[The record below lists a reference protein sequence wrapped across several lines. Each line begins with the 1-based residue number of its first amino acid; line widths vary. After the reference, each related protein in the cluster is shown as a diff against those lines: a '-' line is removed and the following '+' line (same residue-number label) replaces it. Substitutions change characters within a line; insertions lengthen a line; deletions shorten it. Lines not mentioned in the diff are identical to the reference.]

1 MAKLLLIF
9 IIVVLGIYFS
19 SSSFATGSLNIR
31 RKTYVYSI
39 IILLILLSGLRNWA
53 VGSDTYQYYYIF
65 DMVKQDTWENLLDN
79 FIHYEGKDPFY
90 RVFLKVF
97 QVFTGNYQ
105 VYLVFVA
112 TIFMTALGNFIL
124 KNTKQIR
131 HAVLAFI
138 IYMGYFYGF
147 FSITGIRQTIATA
160 ILLWSFEFIKK
171 KKYLPFVILV
181 AFAGLFHVS
190 ALVFLLVAFL
200 ANFKKPK
207 QLFILVLISF
217 PLVFI
222 YKNQLADFLVVT
234 TGTEERFGAFAEQ
247 FERGGSLILTIFHV
261 LLGVIS
267 LLLYK
272 NVINIK
278 PAAFRFYNIFA
289 LALFFF
295 PLQWV
300 NPNAGR
306 IAQYFDIIIMILI
319 PYLLDA
325 FAGRDIYRRRIL
337 YAFTV
342 VLFVVLTTFT
352 ITAWD
357 EYKFFWQYMPVP
369 Y

>member
-9 IIVVLGIYFS
+9 FIIILGIYFS
-19 SSSFATGSLNIR
+19 ETKILRSFEAR
-31 RKTYVYSI
+31 RRTYIYLVISV
-39 IILLILLSGLRNWA
+39 LILQSGLRNWA

-65 DMVKQDTWENLLDN
+65 DMVKQDTWKNLLDN

-90 RVFLKVF
+90 RVFLKAF
-97 QVFTGNYQ
+97 QVFTGSYQ
-105 VYLVFVA
+105 VYLVLVA
-112 TIFMTALGNFIL
+112 VIFMTALGNFIL
-124 KNTKQIR
+124 KNTSQIR
-131 HAVLAFI
+131 HAVLAFVV
-138 IYMGYFYGF
+138 YMGYFYGF

-160 ILLWSFEFIKK
+160 IILWSFEFIKK

-207 QLFILVLISF
+207 QLFALTLISF
-217 PLVFI
+217 PIVF
-222 YKNQLADFLVVT
+222 YLKNDLAVFFVDAT
-234 TGTEERFGAFAEQ
+234 NMEERFGAFAEQ

-267 LLLYK
+267 LLMYK
-272 NVINIK
+272 NVIKIK

-300 NPNAGR
+300 NPSAGR
-306 IAQYFDIIIMILI
+306 IAQYFDIIIIILI
-319 PYLLDA
+319 PYIIDA
-325 FAGRDIYRRRIL
+325 ITARDIERRKIL
-337 YAFTV
+337 YAFTI
-342 VLFVVLTTFT
+342 VLFIVLATFT

-357 EYKFFWQYMPVP
+357 EYKFFWQYMPIP